1 MTSEP
6 MQPQTAVG
14 AALSADLQVATAAQ
28 LPALADQFGPD
39 RRLDLSRFDANAM
52 ARISQIA
59 GAIGKL
65 DGRAVNSFG
74 LEPQGRAN
82 AFLDELMSG
91 IRTSDVG
98 NAGALVAELATGVK
112 MLDIPGMKREAQGD
126 APKGFLASLP
136 LIGKS
141 LADSASAFHRFQANY
156 TMITAHFEKI
166 EDRGRREMA
175 NLSAM
180 DNKLDH
186 LVQQN
191 IDSMRELETYIAAG
205 QVVLDREKA
214 KFHAERDAALRGS
227 DAIALAQVRDHGE
240 QINAFETRLLRL
252 SMAMQDALTNIPET
266 RLTQSA
272 GRIEYTNI
280 LDTLMFDLPRLKK
293 AILRVAALKQI
304 NDAARGNDARRA
316 LAEQTAAAGIE
327 MLDKAYTKAKESQS
341 GALAEIAAMGEI
353 ADRIVGIIDK
363 GAEID
368 VKNQASRAE
377 AMRRLEG
384 IKDKFIAGMTQSTA
398 AAVNSSHI

>member
-6 MQPQTAVG
+6 MQTPTG
-14 AALSADLQVATAAQ
+14 AAAPTAP
-28 LPALADQFGPD
+28 LPALADQFGSE
-39 RRLDLSRFDANAM
+39 RRINLSKFDPPTLGRVN
-52 ARISQIA
+52 QIA
-59 GAIGKL
+59 GAIAVL

-74 LEPQGRAN
+74 LEPQARAN
-82 AFLDELMSG
+82 AFLDDLMAG

-112 MLDIPGMKREAQGD
+112 MLDIPGMKREAQGEGG
-126 APKGFLASLP
+126 PGLLASLP
-136 LIGKS
+136 IIGKRI
-141 LADSASAFHRFQANY
+141 ADSMSAFRRFQANY
-156 TMITAHFEKI
+156 TMIAAHFATI
-166 EDRGRREMA
+166 EDKGRREMA

-180 DNKLDH
+180 DSKLDR

-191 IDSMRELETYIAAG
+191 LDSMRELEIYIAAG
-205 QVVLDREKA
+205 QVVLDREKSRFRA
-214 KFHAERDAALRGS
+214 HRDAALAGAN
-227 DAIALAQVRDHGE
+227 AIALARVRDHGE

-304 NDAARGNDARRA
+304 NDAAKGDEARRA
-316 LAEQTAAAGIE
+316 LARQTAAAGIE

-353 ADRIVGIIDK
+353 ADHIVGIINK

-368 VKNQASRAE
+368 VKNQASREE
-377 AMRRLEG
+377 AMRQLEG
-384 IKDKFIAGMTQSTA
+384 IKTKFITGMTQSTA
-398 AAVNSSHI
+398 EAVRTSQI

>member
-6 MQPQTAVG
+6 APMQTLPG
-14 AALSADLQVATAAQ
+14 MADPSGP
-28 LPALADQFGPD
+28 LPALADQFGPE
-39 RRLDLSRFDANAM
+39 RRVDLAKFDPPTL
-52 ARISQIA
+52 ARVHQIV
-59 GAIGKL
+59 GAIAVL

-74 LEPQGRAN
+74 LEPQARAN
-82 AFLDELMSG
+82 AFLDELMAG

-112 MLDIPGMKREAQGD
+112 MLDIPGMKREAQGEGG
-126 APKGFLASLP
+126 PGLLASLP
-136 LIGKS
+136 IIGKRIAAS
-141 LADSASAFHRFQANY
+141 MSAFRRFQANY
-156 TMITAHFEKI
+156 SMIASHFANI
-166 EDRGRREMA
+166 EDKGRREMA

-180 DNKLDH
+180 DSKLDR

-191 IDSMRELETYIAAG
+191 LDSLRELEIYIAAG
-205 QVVLDREKA
+205 QVVLEREKA
-214 KFHAERDAALRGS
+214 KFRAARDAALTSGS
-227 DAIALAQVRDHGE
+227 VIALAQVRDHGE
-240 QINAFETRLLRL
+240 QINAFDTRLLRL
-252 SMAMQDALTNIPET
+252 SMAMQDAVTNIPET

-304 NDAARGNDARRA
+304 NDAARGDDARRA
-316 LAEQTAAAGIE
+316 LAQQTAAAGID

-341 GALAEIAAMGEI
+341 GALAEIAAMGDI

-363 GAEID
+363 GGQID
-368 VKNQASRAE
+368 VRNQASRAE

-384 IKDKFIAGMTQSTA
+384 IKTKFVAGMTQSTA
-398 AAVNSSHI
+398 NAVRSSQI

>member
-6 MQPQTAVG
+6 MQTSLE
-14 AALSADLQVATAAQ
+14 AAPTAQ
-28 LPALADQFGPD
+28 LPALADQFGSD
-39 RRLDLSRFDANAM
+39 RRIDLSKFDLPTL
-52 ARISQIA
+52 ARVQQIA
-59 GAIGKL
+59 KSIAVL
-65 DGRAVNSFG
+65 DGRVVNSFG
-74 LEPQGRAN
+74 LEPQARAN
-82 AFLDELMSG
+82 AFLDDLMAG

-112 MLDIPGMKREAQGD
+112 MLDIPGMKREAQGE
-126 APKGFLASLP
+126 GGTGLLASLP
-136 LIGKS
+136 IVGKRI
-141 LADSASAFHRFQANY
+141 ADSMSAFHRFQANY
-156 TMITAHFEKI
+156 TMITAHFASI
-166 EDRGRREMA
+166 EDKGRREMA

-180 DNKLDH
+180 DNKLDR
-186 LVQQN
+186 LVEQN
-191 IDSMRELETYIAAG
+191 IDSMRELEIYIAAG

-214 KFHAERDAALRGS
+214 KFRAARDAALSGAN
-227 DAIALAQVRDHGE
+227 AIALAQVRDHGE

-304 NDAARGNDARRA
+304 TDASKGDEARRA
-316 LAEQTAAAGIE
+316 LARQTAAVGIE

-353 ADRIVGIIDK
+353 ADHIVGIINK
-363 GAEID
+363 GAQID
-368 VKNQASRAE
+368 VQNQASRAE
-377 AMRRLEG
+377 AMRRLED
-384 IKDKFIAGMTQSTA
+384 IKTKFITGMTQSTA
-398 AAVNSSHI
+398 EAVRTSQI

>member
-1 MTSEP
+1 MTHESS
-6 MQPQTAVG
+6 QPSPAV
-14 AALSADLQVATAAQ
+14 AAATPGELTPAPALQ
-28 LPALADQFGPD
+28 LPALADQFGPQQ
-39 RRLDLSRFDANAM
+39 RVDLSKFDAGAM
-52 ARISQIA
+52 ARVRQIA
-59 GAIGKL
+59 TAVGKL
-65 DGRAVNSFG
+65 DGRVVNSFG
-74 LEPQGRAN
+74 LEPQARAN
-82 AFLDELMSG
+82 AFLDDLMAG
-91 IRTSDVG
+91 VRTSEVG

-112 MLDIPGMKREAQGD
+112 MLDIPGMKREAEGQGQ
-126 APKGFLASLP
+126 KGLLASLP

-141 LADSASAFHRFQANY
+141 IADSMSAFKRFQANY
-156 TMITAHFEKI
+156 TSITTHFETI
-166 EDRGRREMA
+166 EEKGRREMA
-175 NLSAM
+175 GLSAM
-180 DNKLDH
+180 DSKLDR

-191 IDSMRELETYIAAG
+191 LDSMRELEMYVAAG

-214 KFHAERDAALRGS
+214 KFRAEREAAISGS
-227 DAIALAQVRDHGE
+227 DAIALAQARDHAE

-304 NDAARGNDARRA
+304 SDASAGNEARRA
-316 LAEQTAAAGIE
+316 LAQQTAAAGVD
-327 MLDKAYTKAKESQS
+327 MLDKAYSKAKESQS

-377 AMRRLEG
+377 AMRQLEG
-384 IKDKFIAGMTQSTA
+384 IKSKFVAGMTQSTA
-398 AAVNSSHI
+398 NAVRANPI